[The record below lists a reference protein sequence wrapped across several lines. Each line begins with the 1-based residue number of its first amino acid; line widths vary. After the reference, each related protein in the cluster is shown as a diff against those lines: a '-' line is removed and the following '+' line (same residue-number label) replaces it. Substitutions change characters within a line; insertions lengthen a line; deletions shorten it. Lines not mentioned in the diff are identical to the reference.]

1 MKTWTANFT
10 LQQICFSPNP
20 AITKTRDPIEFF
32 SWGIQL
38 VSKMAESLTK
48 ISNRP
53 ISWIGILRCV
63 FLIRFSKIPLSVS
76 HGCEH
81 FPLFLDFI
89 GHYARG
95 MEFLD
100 NILLASSEFYAA
112 LSLTVAFKVGGVT
125 LRPLQ
130 HEVCRAIRAVWR
142 CSSKLTVKLL
152 FFFFILFCF
161 VFVIFIVVV
170 VFFSARL
177 SVSSD
182 FSVYGYVKLL
192 QVLWYVCK
200 NNKLMTYKTI
210 TIKWII
216 LGRCIL
222 INTFDCT
229 RMILTFGSFGE
240 GKAFWAACYEH
251 LIRETSDETW

>member
-1 MKTWTANFT
+1 MDGKFYLTTN
-10 LQQICFSPNP
+10 LLFSQSGYNKNSRSNRVLFMGNS
-20 AITKTRDPIEFF
+20 ISFK
-32 SWGIQL
+32 L

-48 ISNRP
+48 ISNRL

-81 FPLFLDFI
+81 FLLFLDFI

-95 MEFLD
+95 MAFLD

-125 LRPLQ
+125 LRALQ
-130 HEVCRAIRAVWR
+130 HEVCRVLRAVWR

-161 VFVIFIVVV
+161 CHFYCCCC
-170 VFFSARL
+170 FFFLLGFRYPRISQSMDMSNFFRY
-177 SVSSD
+177 
-182 FSVYGYVKLL
+182 FNMYVK
-192 QVLWYVCK
+192 
-200 NNKLMTYKTI
+200 
-210 TIKWII
+210 II
-216 LGRCIL
+216 
-222 INTFDCT
+222 N
-229 RMILTFGSFGE
+229 
-240 GKAFWAACYEH
+240 
-251 LIRETSDETW
+251 

>member
-1 MKTWTANFT
+1 
-10 LQQICFSPNP
+10 
-20 AITKTRDPIEFF
+20 
-32 SWGIQL
+32 
-38 VSKMAESLTK
+38 MA
-48 ISNRP
+48 
-53 ISWIGILRCV
+53 
-63 FLIRFSKIPLSVS
+63 
-76 HGCEH
+76 
-81 FPLFLDFI
+81 
-89 GHYARG
+89 
-95 MEFLD
+95 FLD
-100 NILLASSEFYAA
+100 NILLASSGFYAA

-130 HEVCRAIRAVWR
+130 HEVCRALRAVWR

-152 FFFFILFCF
+152 FFLYFVLFCF

-170 VFFSARL
+170 GFFSARL

-182 FSVYGYVKLL
+182 FSVCGYVKLL

-240 GKAFWAACYEH
+240 GKAFWAACYVH

>member
-1 MKTWTANFT
+1 MGNSISFK
-10 LQQICFSPNP
+10 
-20 AITKTRDPIEFF
+20 
-32 SWGIQL
+32 L

-48 ISNRP
+48 ISNRL

-95 MEFLD
+95 MAFLD
-100 NILLASSEFYAA
+100 NILLASSGFYAA

-130 HEVCRAIRAVWR
+130 HEVCRVLRAVWR

-152 FFFFILFCF
+152 SFFFILFCF
-161 VFVIFIVVV
+161 VLFLSFSLLSFCHFYCCCCF
-170 VFFSARL
+170 FFSVRL

-192 QVLWYVCK
+192 QVLLYVCK

-240 GKAFWAACYEH
+240 GKAFWAACYVH

>member
-10 LQQICFSPNP
+10 LQQICFSLNP

-76 HGCEH
+76 HGYEH

-95 MEFLD
+95 MAFLD

-130 HEVCRAIRAVWR
+130 HEVCRVLRAVWR
-142 CSSKLTVKLL
+142 CSSKLTVKL
-152 FFFFILFCF
+152 FFFLLYFVLFCF
-161 VFVIFIVVV
+161 CHFYCCCCC
-170 VFFSARL
+170 FF
-177 SVSSD
+177 
-182 FSVYGYVKLL
+182 F
-192 QVLWYVCK
+192 C
-200 NNKLMTYKTI
+200 
-210 TIKWII
+210 
-216 LGRCIL
+216 
-222 INTFDCT
+222 
-229 RMILTFGSFGE
+229 
-240 GKAFWAACYEH
+240 
-251 LIRETSDETW
+251 

>member
-1 MKTWTANFT
+1 MKTWTENFT

-76 HGCEH
+76 HGYEH

-95 MEFLD
+95 MAFLD

-130 HEVCRAIRAVWR
+130 HEVCRALRAVWR
-142 CSSKLTVKLL
+142 CSSKLTVRLL

-170 VFFSARL
+170 VFF
-177 SVSSD
+177 
-182 FSVYGYVKLL
+182 F
-192 QVLWYVCK
+192 C
-200 NNKLMTYKTI
+200 
-210 TIKWII
+210 
-216 LGRCIL
+216 
-222 INTFDCT
+222 
-229 RMILTFGSFGE
+229 
-240 GKAFWAACYEH
+240 
-251 LIRETSDETW
+251 

>member
-1 MKTWTANFT
+1 MGNSISFK
-10 LQQICFSPNP
+10 
-20 AITKTRDPIEFF
+20 
-32 SWGIQL
+32 L

-53 ISWIGILRCV
+53 ISWIGILCCL

-81 FPLFLDFI
+81 FPLFVDFI

-95 MEFLD
+95 MAFLD

-125 LRPLQ
+125 LRALQ
-130 HEVCRAIRAVWR
+130 HEVCRVLRAVWR

-152 FFFFILFCF
+152 FFLYFVLFCF

-170 VFFSARL
+170 GFFSARL

-240 GKAFWAACYEH
+240 GKAFWAACYVH

>member
-1 MKTWTANFT
+1 MDGKFYLTTN
-10 LQQICFSPNP
+10 LLFSQSGYNKNSRSNRVLFMGNS
-20 AITKTRDPIEFF
+20 ISFK
-32 SWGIQL
+32 L

-48 ISNRP
+48 ISNRL

-63 FLIRFSKIPLSVS
+63 FLIRFSKISLSVS

-152 FFFFILFCF
+152 FFFSLFCF
-161 VFVIFIVVV
+161 VLFLSFLLLLL
-170 VFFSARL
+170 FF
-177 SVSSD
+177 
-182 FSVYGYVKLL
+182 FF
-192 QVLWYVCK
+192 C
-200 NNKLMTYKTI
+200 
-210 TIKWII
+210 
-216 LGRCIL
+216 
-222 INTFDCT
+222 
-229 RMILTFGSFGE
+229 
-240 GKAFWAACYEH
+240 
-251 LIRETSDETW
+251 